1 MNYTEA
7 SESFR
12 LISGNGVLL
21 CLKYNETFGAAEPE
35 AEASGDY

>member
-1 MNYTEA
+1 MKYPEA

-12 LISGNGVLL
+12 LISRNGVLL
-21 CLKYNETFGAAEPE
+21 CLKDDEIFGATEPE